1 MHQPYHTFVP
11 VLTRRG
17 GEVRSSQI
25 RSIPWLQLAK
35 FFLVYLVARSGRP
48 TDRHH
53 NLLSRL
59 YFRPT
64 HPKALPTTALVN
76 WWDTMK
82 NTRHRNVLGFHLNFS
97 NSVSVMSYWL
107 HLISCCFTSERHH
120 ERHHDNSRMSA
131 LSELSFYKL
140 CRCYLEGKNLP
151 CTVQTVER
159 NVMKSIPS
167 RDRKCPVLNA

>member
-11 VLTRRG
+11 VLTRKG

-35 FFLVYLVARSGRP
+35 FFLIYLVARSGRP

-82 NTRHRNVLGFHLNFS
+82 NTLHRNVLGFHLNFS

-120 ERHHDNSRMSA
+120 EGHHDISRMSA
-131 LSELSFYKL
+131 LSELSFSNYVGAIKRVKIFHAP
-140 CRCYLEGKNLP
+140 CRQLKG
-151 CTVQTVER
+151 
-159 NVMKSIPS
+159 M
-167 RDRKCPVLNA
+167 